1 MVAWRLFREAI
12 AHRRYTLSF
21 YIGMSLTRR
30 CPVNRQSVTKASNG
44 FGDFAMSDFSPLSI
58 IKSQA
63 KQHAREHDIK
73 LSAAQEA
80 LARQAGFEEYHELI
94 VVARRNPTDPRL
106 MRAAFGVRDFKDA
119 LHQNDVFSELDQE
132 LEDLLSGPMA
142 ETNASE
148 FAIDEYEVESAAYDD
163 ATGVL
168 RLDMSI
174 TWKGKQDPDRV
185 YYSTAFFLQAEIDL
199 IRRDGKWSLGEDGV
213 SITGSETDADRDR
226 RDEWEY
232 MAQQQAAEAEENR
245 PRSSMAQA
253 LASELRI
260 SLEDAELLADA
271 EVTANTSDDGMI
283 YSYWVDVEPYAEGAL
298 RADLLAR
305 FGTLEFELD
314 VNFFDDIHPDM

>member
-1 MVAWRLFREAI
+1 
-12 AHRRYTLSF
+12 
-21 YIGMSLTRR
+21 MS
-30 CPVNRQSVTKASNG
+30 N
-44 FGDFAMSDFSPLSI
+44 FSPISI

-80 LARQAGFEEYHELI
+80 LARQAGFEEYHELV
-94 VVARRNPTDPRL
+94 VVAQRNPTDPRL
-106 MRAAFGVRDFKDA
+106 MLAAFGVRDLKEAIHED
-119 LHQNDVFSELDQE
+119 DVYSELDQE
-132 LEDLLSGPMA
+132 LEHMLSGAMA

-148 FAIDEYEVESAAYDD
+148 FTIGKSEVESAAYDD

-168 RLDMSI
+168 RLGMSI
-174 TWKGKQDPDRV
+174 DWEGKQDPDRV
-185 YYSTAFFLQAEIDL
+185 YYGRVFFLKADVDL

-213 SITGSETDADRDR
+213 SITDSETDADRDR
-226 RDEWEY
+226 RTEWEY
-232 MAQQQAAEAEENR
+232 MEHQQAAESEEHR
-245 PRSSMAQA
+245 PSMSMAQA
-253 LASELRI
+253 LANELKI
-260 SLEDAELLADA
+260 SLEDAEPLADA

-314 VNFFDDIHPDM
+314 VNLFDDIHPEM